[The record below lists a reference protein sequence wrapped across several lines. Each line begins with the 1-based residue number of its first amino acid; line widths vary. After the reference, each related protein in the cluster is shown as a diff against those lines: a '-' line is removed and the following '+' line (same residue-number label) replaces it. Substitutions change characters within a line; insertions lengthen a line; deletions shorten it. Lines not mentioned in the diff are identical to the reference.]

1 MGQRYTWEG
10 VGRRKVWFRKGEK
23 RQAGHTGVELT
34 FVFSRGSGLRA
45 HGAAHKHPMA
55 PVEGLIYQGDSWDT
69 SARGQRQPLSLYDHR
84 IPSGDLDSFS
94 LLGPQPPIF
103 KPHASHSTSILHSPG
118 GCSRGR

>member
-1 MGQRYTWEG
+1 MWEG

-45 HGAAHKHPMA
+45 HGAAHKHPVA

-69 SARGQRQPLSLYDHR
+69 SAHGQRQPLSLYDHS
-84 IPSGDLDSFS
+84 IPPASLGNMCYFLVQLPLLSEEMSHLAADPADSVWSG
-94 LLGPQPPIF
+94 GV
-103 KPHASHSTSILHSPG
+103 G
-118 GCSRGR
+118 M

>member
-1 MGQRYTWEG
+1 MTFPGEGSRMGKEPPFLLEKRKVPRLQPQEAVKCWRFWNILKAEGKGMGQRYTWEG

-69 SARGQRQPLSLYDHR
+69 SAHGQR
-84 IPSGDLDSFS
+84 
-94 LLGPQPPIF
+94 
-103 KPHASHSTSILHSPG
+103 
-118 GCSRGR
+118 